1 MTPQCNRLSPELLFR
16 RIRAVQL
23 VVVLGLALGVAAP
36 AAAQMSLRQ
45 AVLHATERDGN
56 VLSLRQTVASRS
68 IEIEAE
74 RDAYYPSISLSGDS
88 STTDSN
94 GPGIVLSVSQ
104 VLYDWGLIRSKIE
117 AASQVRVKAVSD
129 LKMAVEDISLMVSE
143 YFLDVEVIDLKIQ
156 KTRNYVA
163 LARRIAGQAADRAR
177 AGISDNGEVA
187 RARLEIARADDQLAQ
202 LVANRRMALSQIAF
216 LTGKPINSL
225 QRPPELGFTQRYSKV
240 AKIRSAVRIAPDYVA
255 ARAGA
260 DEAKAG
266 VKTAKASR
274 LPTIKLQAQGR
285 TDLNGGNT
293 RTAVGLSTGVDLSS
307 SGLGRRQVQSA
318 ELNLRAAQSS
328 MLSTER
334 ELTNTATTA
343 VEQIQILRRTESARQ
358 GQLTESEKVLE
369 NYEQQFIAG
378 QRELLDVLTTARDLY
393 DARIDTIDTYDERK
407 RTEYNAARDLGVLGT
422 LILAASGGP

>member
-1 MTPQCNRLSPELLFR
+1 MLRQINRLSRTTLFSG
-16 RIRAVQL
+16 IRVAQFG
-23 VVVLGLALGVAAP
+23 VLSLALGFAIP

-56 VLSLRQTVASRS
+56 VLSLRQKVASRS
-68 IEIEAE
+68 VEIEAE

-94 GPGIVLSVSQ
+94 GPGLVLSVSQ

-156 KTRNYVA
+156 KTRNYVS
-163 LARRIAGQAADRAR
+163 LARRIAGQAEDRAL

-216 LTGKPINSL
+216 LTGKLVNTL
-225 QRPPELGFTQRYSKV
+225 QRPPELGFTQHYSKT

-358 GQLTESEKVLE
+358 SQLVESERVLE

-393 DARIDTIDTYDERK
+393 DSRIDTIDTYDERK

-422 LILAASGGP
+422 LILAASGVQ